1 MMTPG
6 SRRWDTS
13 IRRENMKGLILS
25 GGKGTRMRPITHTAA
40 KQLLPVANKPILF
53 YAVEAL
59 KEAGIK
65 EIGIIISPETGN
77 DVREALGDGKRWGTK
92 ISYIVQEEP
101 KGLAHAVKTARD
113 FLADSPFVM
122 YLGDNLIKDGVA
134 PLVKR
139 FEQSSADAFI
149 LLKEV
154 SNPSSFGVAEL
165 TDSGRI
171 VCLEEKPQQP
181 KSNLALVGV
190 YLFNKNIH
198 KAIDEIKPSRRGEL
212 EITDAIQRL
221 VDTNFHV
228 ASHVLNT
235 WWLDTGKKDDMLEA
249 NRVVLDEMTE
259 FAQDGIFEGKTII
272 SGRVHV
278 GKGTILKDCHVRGPA
293 VIGEN
298 CYIENT
304 YIGPFSSIGDNAK
317 ISDTEIEYSI
327 VRENC
332 KIVDFK
338 GRIESSLIGVNV
350 ELTRANR
357 KPSAYSFMLG
367 DDSKV
372 EVV

>member
-1 MMTPG
+1 
-6 SRRWDTS
+6 
-13 IRRENMKGLILS
+13 MKGLILS

-53 YAVEAL
+53 YGIEAL
-59 KEAGIK
+59 QSAGIK

-77 DVREALGDGKRWGTK
+77 DVRAMAGNGNRWGVN
-92 ISYIVQEEP
+92 IHYIVQEEP
-101 KGLAHAVKTARD
+101 LGLAHAVKTARP
-113 FLADSPFVM
+113 FLQDDTFVM

-139 FEQSSADAFI
+139 FQESHVDAFI

-154 SNPSSFGVAEL
+154 SNPSAFGVAEL
-165 TDSGRI
+165 GEDGRI
-171 VCLEEKPQQP
+171 LSLEEKPAKP

-198 KAIDEIKPSRRGEL
+198 KAINEIKPSKRGEL

-221 VDTNFHV
+221 IETGFHIG
-228 ASHVLNT
+228 SHVLQS

-249 NRVVLDEMTE
+249 NRVVLDEMT
-259 FAQDGIFEGKTII
+259 DVSMLGKIDSQTKL

-278 GKGTILKDCHVRGPA
+278 GKGTVLKNCNVRGPA
-293 VIGEN
+293 VIGDN
-298 CYIENT
+298 CLIEHS
-304 YIGPFSSIGDNAK
+304 YIGPFTSIGDGTKVSHA
-317 ISDTEIEYSI
+317 ELEYCI

-332 KIVDFK
+332 QIINFH
-338 GRIESSLIGVNV
+338 GRIEDSLLGANV
-350 ELTRANR
+350 ELTRGTR
-357 KPSAYSFMLG
+357 KPVAYRLMLG